1 MTDSRKIVPNPK
13 DEHVVLRQALTP
25 LAQGLS
31 SGVLCF
37 LFSSTVRFR
46 GGFVYGALSGIFDV
60 VTSLGMRGLPVE
72 SYPIEAKALLYLAVA
87 PLSWM
92 GSYKAM
98 NYMHAKRG
106 NTLFRMTYTTAVGV
120 GVFSE
125 LINAVDHPLLKDHIK
140 PKC

>member
-1 MTDSRKIVPNPK
+1 MTDSRKTVTNPR
-13 DEHVVLRQALTP
+13 DEHVVLREVLTP
-25 LAQGLS
+25 VAKGLS
-31 SGVLCF
+31 SSMLCL
-37 LFSSTVRFR
+37 LFSSTVKFR
-46 GGFVYGALSGIFDV
+46 AGFVYGALSGVFDI
-60 VTSLGMRGLPVE
+60 VTRFGLRGLPVE

-106 NTLFRMTYTTAVGV
+106 NTLFRMTYSTAVGV

-125 LINAVDHPLLKDHIK
+125 FINAVDHPLLKDRIK